1 MPRRNR
7 KKGEEITLDKL
18 QAKKYHVKKIGGEAV
33 LKHRKPFNRVDI
45 MQSDMSVSCLQ
56 MIGLTLLYPYSK
68 NR

>member
-1 MPRRNR
+1 M
-7 KKGEEITLDKL
+7 
-18 QAKKYHVKKIGGEAV
+18 